1 MRVAMAHQDRFK
13 RIIAA
18 NTMLPTGNAP
28 VSEIFTQWVEFSQHV
43 PVFPAAGVVD
53 LGTVSPLSEEVKAA
67 YDAPYP
73 DENYKAGARIFP
85 KLVPV
90 QADAPQAA
98 ENRLA
103 WQELRQW
110 EKPFLT
116 LFSDQDPITKGGD
129 DIFQKQVPGT
139 KGQAHHTIKNAGHFL
154 QEEKGE
160 ELAQH
165 TINFIQN
172 T

>member
-1 MRVAMAHQDRFK
+1 MAHQERFK

-18 NTMLPTGNAP
+18 NTMLPTGEFP
-28 VSEIFTQWVEFSQHV
+28 VPEVFTQWVEFSQKV
-43 PVFPAAGVVD
+43 PVFSAAGVVD
-53 LGTVSPLSEEVKAA
+53 MGTVTTLPDEIKAA

-73 DENYKAGARIFP
+73 DETYKSGARIFP

-90 QADAPQAA
+90 QPDAPQAA

-103 WQELRQW
+103 WKQLKEW

-116 LFSDQDPITKGGD
+116 LFSDQDPIMKGGD
-129 DIFQKQVPGT
+129 LVFQKLVPGT
-139 KGQAHHTIKNAGHFL
+139 KGQVHHTIIGGGHFL
-154 QEEKGE
+154 QEDKGE

-165 TINFIQN
+165 TIAFIQN